1 MLIEFRDVAIEIED
15 SVIILLK
22 HFVQRNGNP
31 ESGGILL
38 GKYSPSERKYLI
50 TEATKPNVFDKS
62 GLSFFIRKAKPAQR
76 IIDTR
81 WRTSAGTI
89 NYLGE
94 WHTHDCNNP
103 TPSSTDLALI
113 RSIIF
118 DQSNVWPEVIMIIVG
133 HNFWYIGVAKDDGTE
148 IEIESEQI
156 EVK

>member
-94 WHTHDCNNP
+94 WHT
-103 TPSSTDLALI
+103 DLALI
-113 RSIIF
+113 RSIIL